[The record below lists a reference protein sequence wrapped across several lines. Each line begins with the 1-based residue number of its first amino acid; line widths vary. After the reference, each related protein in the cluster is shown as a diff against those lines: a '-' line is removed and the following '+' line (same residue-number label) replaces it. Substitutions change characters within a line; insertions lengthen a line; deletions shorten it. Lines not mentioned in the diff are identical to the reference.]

1 VRADPLPPRSWL
13 PLATALVIV
22 ACNRASSGDH
32 AGAETTAGPRRVK
45 CASVVEQD
53 IEDSVEI
60 RGTVAPLFGKDALI
74 APQVA
79 GRVLRVLV
87 REGDR
92 VREGQELARI
102 DDATLADQSRQAD
115 AVIAKSEAETEL
127 ARTTEARVRR
137 VFDRGIAAKQ
147 DLDDASARSATA
159 RAGEA
164 EARAAGAIA
173 HRGLARASVR
183 SPLAGV
189 VLKVFRKSGELVDGT
204 PATPVVEVGDPAQ
217 LELVATVPA
226 AELVQI
232 RGTATARVDLPVMP
246 GRHLAG
252 HVSLVSPAVDRL
264 TGLGTVRV
272 RLDLKGVVGP
282 PIGVTGTARINVG
295 RHRRRSLVPVA
306 ALRAPNGSQAEIA
319 LCGRDGRAHVVRVE
333 VGRERSGLVEISAGG
348 AGAGTDGDTDTSVRD
363 TLPTPTPPAIE
374 VGALVIVDP
383 VLGIED
389 GDPILGVP

>member
-1 VRADPLPPRSWL
+1 MRAERLSPTSWL
-13 PLATALVIV
+13 ALAVAFMAVCCHRGGPTDELAAQTA
-22 ACNRASSGDH
+22 
-32 AGAETTAGPRRVK
+32 AGPKHVT
-45 CASVVEQD
+45 CAPIVDQDVED
-53 IEDSVEI
+53 VVEI

-92 VREGQELARI
+92 VRDGQELARI

-115 AVIAKSEAETEL
+115 AVIAKAQAETEL

-173 HRGLARASVR
+173 RRVLTRASVR

-189 VLKVFRKSGELVDGT
+189 VLKVFRKPGELVDGT
-204 PATPVVEVGDPAQ
+204 PATPVVEVGDPTQ
-217 LELVATVPA
+217 LELA
-226 AELVQI
+226 AIVTAADLVQI
-232 RGTATARVDLPVMP
+232 HAAATAHVEVPVMP
-246 GRHLAG
+246 NRPFAGRVA
-252 HVSLVSPAVDRL
+252 LVSPAVDRV

-272 RLDLKGVVGP
+272 RLDLKGVDTP
-282 PIGVTGTARINVG
+282 PIGVTGIARIDVG
-295 RHRRRSLVPVA
+295 RHSRRSLAPAA
-306 ALRAPNGSQAEIA
+306 ALRAPDGSQAEIA
-319 LCGRDGRAHVVRVE
+319 LCGRDGRAHIVRVS
-333 VGRERSGLVEISAGG
+333 VGRERSGLVEITGTATGAR
-348 AGAGTDGDTDTSVRD
+348 AGANASVN
-363 TLPTPTPPAIE
+363 LGSATPGPPAITA
-374 VGALVIVDP
+374 GALVVIDP
-383 VLGIED
+383 VLGIDD
-389 GDPILGVP
+389 GDPISSVP